1 MFPLPPR
8 PYKSHC
14 EFRKLLLILNNIMG
28 KLKLRTYWATYIA
41 QRDEEV
47 KQEARKVRESTFS
60 SVSCIVG

>member
-1 MFPLPPR
+1 
-8 PYKSHC
+8 
-14 EFRKLLLILNNIMG
+14 MG